1 MRTEPHPSDPQPGNP
16 PLPGLHWQ
24 VEAWR
29 GLLDRCTRKTSGK
42 RIHDLRIV
50 TLRLQ
55 AALEHWLR
63 EQAPDAVGTRA
74 VKRWMKHG
82 KKLRRALEPVREAD
96 VCLELLGSLHGPDP
110 DPAPAQSDH
119 TQRCLRE
126 IEALESRFQR
136 QRATASEALLAA
148 IEVHHKRLD
157 QSSRQMEKALELP
170 LPGAQGSAAAGAWK
184 LFNRLTNEFQ
194 DLNGSNLH
202 VYRKQL
208 KKVRYLAE
216 AGTDDE
222 AARLA
227 STSRKMLTA
236 AGNWHDWHVLTA
248 EAKRRLPKRS
258 KQDGLLAVLRTM
270 EAEALR
276 RALEISRQST
286 AQLLAGSGE
295 EESAAL

>member
-96 VCLELLGSLHGPDP
+96 VCLELLGSLH
-110 DPAPAQSDH
+110 APKPTLSDR

-170 LPGAQGSAAAGAWK
+170 LPGAQGSATAGAWK
-184 LFNRLTNEFQ
+184 LFIRLANEFQ
-194 DLNGSNLH
+194 DLNGGNLH

-236 AGNWHDWHVLTA
+236 AGNWHDWHVLTT

-258 KQDGLLAVLRTM
+258 RQDGLLAVLRTM
-270 EAEALR
+270 EADALR
-276 RALEISRQST
+276 RALKISRQST
-286 AQLLAGSGE
+286 AQLLAGSSE

>member
-1 MRTEPHPSDPQPGNP
+1 MRTEPHPSDPQPSKP

-63 EQAPDAVGTRA
+63 EQAPDAVGTHA

-96 VCLELLGSLHGPDP
+96 VCLELLGSLHGPE
-110 DPAPAQSDH
+110 AAQSDH

-148 IEVHHKRLD
+148 IEV

-184 LFNRLTNEFQ
+184 LFIRLANEFQ
-194 DLNGSNLH
+194 DLNGGNLH

-248 EAKRRLPKRS
+248 EAKRRLPKRR

-276 RALEISRQST
+276 RALKISRLST
-286 AQLLAGSGE
+286 AQLLADSGE
-295 EESAAL
+295 EESAALR